1 LAIVVDKKWVKNN
14 QTIQKMKRVFLICFY
29 FLLFVLITNTT
40 YAQDLIVLKTGDE
53 ISSKVLEVTSD
64 VVKYKKWTNQEG
76 PTYSSAK
83 AEIFMIKY
91 ANGTKDV
98 FNNLT
103 VTGSNTS
110 SPSNSGNK
118 FIGTWYHKRYDG
130 NNNKTTMTIS
140 KPGDDFLVV
149 YSKLSRG
156 GGYDSFYNTDGS
168 FKEMGRLE
176 GNSIVI
182 NSFIKLS
189 LMDDKTIL
197 MNSEEFRKS
206 NSADQSGNNS
216 ITKSSFTG
224 YYNTRC
230 PDGEYKYV
238 NGIYYKSNLAEIK
251 SAIFD
256 VNGAILNTS
265 ASDIRFKGTQRKDQ
279 FLTVEMAVEG
289 FKIQDLKSNY
299 DLSCQIIYNGKE
311 YDRKENMDWLVGS
324 PLTVKLAYNTPSL
337 TPGAFNSHTFY
348 VSFLIKDKYS
358 SAVVQGFYIYT
369 IEP

>member
-1 LAIVVDKKWVKNN
+1 MQTMKK
-14 QTIQKMKRVFLICFY
+14 VFLMGFF
-29 FLLFVLITNTT
+29 FLLLVLMANITF
-40 YAQDLIVLKTGDE
+40 AQDLIVLKTGDE

-76 PTYSSAK
+76 PTYSSTK

-98 FNNLT
+98 FNNLSPA
-103 VTGSNTS
+103 GSNS
-110 SPSNSGNK
+110 APASNPSNGNK

-156 GGYDSFYNTDGS
+156 GGFDSFYNTDGS

-182 NSFIKLS
+182 NSYIKLS

-206 NSADQSGNNS
+206 NTSDQSSNS
-216 ITKSSFTG
+216 SSSKSSFIG
-224 YYNTRC
+224 YYNDKC
-230 PDGEYKYV
+230 PVGDYKYV

-256 VNGAILNTS
+256 VSGFILNST

-279 FLTVEMAVEG
+279 FLTVKMSVEG
-289 FKIQDLKSNY
+289 FKIQDSKSNY

-311 YDRKENMDWLVGS
+311 YDKKENMDWLVWS

-337 TPGAFNSHTFY
+337 TPGAYNSHTFY
-348 VSFLIKDKYS
+348 VSFFIRDKYS
-358 SAVVQGFYIYT
+358 PASIQGFYIYT

>member
-1 LAIVVDKKWVKNN
+1 
-14 QTIQKMKRVFLICFY
+14 MVFF
-29 FLLFVLITNTT
+29 FLLLVLTANITN
-40 YAQDLIVLKTGDE
+40 AQDLIVLKTGDE

-76 PTYSSAK
+76 PTYSATK

-91 ANGTKDV
+91 VNGTKDV

-103 VTGSNTS
+103 VSGSNS
-110 SPSNSGNK
+110 SSSASNSGNK

-140 KPGDDFLVV
+140 KPGDDFLVE
-149 YSKLSRG
+149 YKKLSRG
-156 GGYDSFYNTDGS
+156 GGFDSFYNTDGS
-168 FKEMGRLE
+168 FKEMGRLD

-182 NSFIKLS
+182 NSYVKLS

-206 NSADQSGNNS
+206 NTSDQSSNS
-216 ITKSSFTG
+216 SSTKSSFIG
-224 YYNTRC
+224 YYNNKC
-230 PDGEYKYV
+230 PDGEYKNV
-238 NGIYYKSNLAEIK
+238 NGIYYKSNMAEIK

-279 FLTVEMAVEG
+279 FLTVNMAVEG
-289 FKIQDLKSNY
+289 FKIQDSKSNY

-311 YDRKENMDWLVGS
+311 YDKKENMDWLVWS

-337 TPGAFNSHTFY
+337 TPGAYNSHTFY

-358 SAVVQGFYIYT
+358 AAVIQGYYNYT

>member
-1 LAIVVDKKWVKNN
+1 MEK
-14 QTIQKMKRVFLICFY
+14 VFFKVFF
-29 FLLFVLITNTT
+29 FLMFIFTANILL
-40 YAQDLIVLKTGDE
+40 AQDLIVLKSGDE

-64 VVKYKKWTNQEG
+64 LVKYKKWGNQEG
-76 PTYSSAK
+76 PTYSSTK

-98 FNNLT
+98 FNNVT
-103 VTGSNTS
+103 VVAGSNS
-110 SPSNSGNK
+110 SSSASNSGNK

-140 KPGDDFLVV
+140 KPGEDFLVV

-182 NSFIKLS
+182 NSFVKLS

-206 NSADQSGNNS
+206 NTADQSGNS
-216 ITKSSFTG
+216 SSTKSSFIG
-224 YYNTRC
+224 YYNNKC
-230 PDGEYKYV
+230 SDGDYKYV
-238 NGIYYKSNLAEIK
+238 NGIYYKSNSAEIK
-251 SAIFD
+251 SAVFD

-279 FLTVEMAVEG
+279 FLTVNMAVEG

-311 YDRKENMDWLVGS
+311 YDRKENMDWLVWS

-337 TPGAFNSHTFY
+337 TPGAYNSHTFY

-358 SAVVQGFYIYT
+358 SAVIQGYYIYT